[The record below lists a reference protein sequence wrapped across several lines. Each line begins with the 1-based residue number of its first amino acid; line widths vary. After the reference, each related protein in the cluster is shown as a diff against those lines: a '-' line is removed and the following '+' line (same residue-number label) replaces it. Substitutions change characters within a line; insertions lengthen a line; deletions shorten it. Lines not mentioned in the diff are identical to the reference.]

1 MGKSY
6 RHVYVIMQRIVTL
19 LMHTFYRCRIRSVD
33 VLVMELTGVSLSMSM
48 TTVTTEMLQT

>member
-6 RHVYVIMQRIVTL
+6 RHVYVIMQSIVTL
-19 LMHTFYRCRIRSVD
+19 LMHTLYRCRIRSID

-48 TTVTTEMLQT
+48 TTVTTEILQT